1 MAQLLRPDQA
11 LPGLGHQGAA
21 AAAGA
26 PLPRQR
32 ISGAGIKIIQ
42 IIFHQLLYIS
52 QMKLVSRYKLL
63 VSVVSVYGLI
73 LGKRLLDKVEDA
85 VLLDVIIR
93 ESHPVLE
100 RPVWLVIKDEFL
112 LISWDT
118 FFLLDHSLDISD
130 GVCSLHIKADGLA
143 TESLH

>member
-1 MAQLLRPDQA
+1 
-11 LPGLGHQGAA
+11 
-21 AAAGA
+21 
-26 PLPRQR
+26 
-32 ISGAGIKIIQ
+32 
-42 IIFHQLLYIS
+42 
-52 QMKLVSRYKLL
+52 MKLVSRYQLL
-63 VSVVSVYGLI
+63 VSVLVVF

-85 VLLDVIIR
+85 VLLDVVIR

-118 FFLLDHSLDISD
+118 FLLLDQCLDISD